1 MAAHEFVFEGQ
12 WNALAK
18 MLRLSSLELRSWEC
32 GAIAGESENGIESF
46 ANDRQ

>member
-18 MLRLSSLELRSWEC
+18 MLRLSKFKVRSWEC
-32 GAIAGESENGIESF
+32 GAVAGERKDGIESF
-46 ANDRQ
+46 